1 MTDEAKMKKKVPYEK
16 PTLYDYGTLNDI
28 TKTVGNHGAKDNP
41 SGMHRVSSVLA
52 YSGSPLN
59 PLRDVPAG
67 KSPYSG
73 CCNGLVG
80 SLLSAHQTEGQA
92 SDPSP
97 PMDLANMAPPG
108 GESTL

>member
-52 YSGSPLN
+52 S
-59 PLRDVPAG
+59 
-67 KSPYSG
+67 
-73 CCNGLVG
+73 
-80 SLLSAHQTEGQA
+80 
-92 SDPSP
+92 
-97 PMDLANMAPPG
+97 
-108 GESTL
+108 